1 MQKFLILI
9 AVVITLSL
17 STYAADAAVAV
28 TVDAV
33 KTTPTVQMAKTN
45 DSIEYRAKNA
55 VTYQLKGLIKAL
67 IGKKAYAEAL
77 FIGQTYGLNVISL
90 GMTAPQIREGLEALE
105 LEWRP
110 LDRAD
115 MAKFRLMRSGN
126 AEERQKALDAGFQ
139 IINRMAM
146 RNQIAAMLP
155 DDELPPAIIANPKK
169 IK

>member
-33 KTTPTVQMAKTN
+33 KTTPAVLTTKTN
-45 DSIEYRAKNA
+45 GSIEYRARNA
-55 VTYQLKGLIKAL
+55 VNYQLKGLIKAL
-67 IGKKAYAEAL
+67 IGKKQYAEAL

-90 GMTAPQIREGLEALE
+90 GMTTVQIREGLQALE

-115 MAKFRLMRSGN
+115 MARFRLMRSGN

-139 IINRMAM
+139 IISRMAM

-155 DDELPPAIIANPKK
+155 DDELPPAIIAKPKK
-169 IK
+169 TK

>member
-9 AVVITLSL
+9 AVVFIASLSL
-17 STYAADAAVAV
+17 SAANAAKSV

-33 KTTPTVQMAKTN
+33 KTTPTVQAPSIN
-45 DSIEYRAKNA
+45 SSIEYRAKNA

-67 IGKKAYAEAL
+67 VGKKAYAEAL

-105 LEWRP
+105 LEWQP

-139 IINRMAM
+139 IISRMAM

-155 DDELPPAIIANPKK
+155 DDELSPAIIAKPKK

>member
-9 AVVITLSL
+9 AVVFIVSL
-17 STYAADAAVAV
+17 STPAAEAAKAV

-33 KTTPTVQMAKTN
+33 KTTPTVQTAKES
-45 DSIEYRAKNA
+45 DSIEYRARNA
-55 VTYQLKGLIKAL
+55 VAYQLKGLVKAL

-77 FIGQTYGLNVISL
+77 FIAQTYGLDVISL
-90 GMTAPQIREGLEALE
+90 GMTTVQIREGLEALE

-115 MAKFRLMRSGN
+115 MAKFRLMRSSN

-139 IINRMAM
+139 IISRMAM

-155 DDELPPAIIANPKK
+155 DDELPPAIIAKK
-169 IK
+169 KTK

>member
-1 MQKFLILI
+1 MQKLFILI
-9 AVVITLSL
+9 AVVFIVSL
-17 STYAADAAVAV
+17 STFAADAAVAV

-33 KTTPTVQMAKTN
+33 KTTPSVQTTKS
-45 DSIEYRAKNA
+45 DSSIEYRARNA
-55 VTYQLKGLIKAL
+55 VNYQLKGLIKAL
-67 IGKKAYAEAL
+67 IGKNQYAEAL

-90 GMTAPQIREGLEALE
+90 GMTTAQIREGLDELE

-139 IINRMAM
+139 IISRMAM

-155 DDELPPAIIANPKK
+155 DDELPPAIIVKK
-169 IK
+169 KTK

>member
-17 STYAADAAVAV
+17 STFAADAAVAV

-33 KTTPTVQMAKTN
+33 KTTPSVQATRS
-45 DSIEYRAKNA
+45 DSSIEYRARNA
-55 VTYQLKGLIKAL
+55 VNYQLKGLIKAL
-67 IGKKAYAEAL
+67 IGKKQYAEAL
-77 FIGQTYGLNVISL
+77 FVGQTYGLNVISL
-90 GMTAPQIREGLEALE
+90 GMTTTQIREGLDVLE

-115 MAKFRLMRSGN
+115 MAKFRLMKSGN

-139 IINRMAM
+139 ILNRMAM

-155 DDELPPAIIANPKK
+155 DDELPPAIIVKK
-169 IK
+169 KTK